1 MGKVKVPYANIPT
14 EEFAVSTQ
22 TAACYSQ
29 LTESGIEEPLSNNT

>member
-1 MGKVKVPYANIPT
+1 MRKVKVTYANIPT